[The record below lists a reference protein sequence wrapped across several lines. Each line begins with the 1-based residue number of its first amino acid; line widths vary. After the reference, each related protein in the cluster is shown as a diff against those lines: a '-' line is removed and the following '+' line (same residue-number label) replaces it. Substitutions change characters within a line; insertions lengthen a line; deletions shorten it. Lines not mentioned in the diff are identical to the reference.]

1 MWPFARTEKR
11 ESSYTD
17 LLVSLAVSRAGGSV
31 DALPT
36 ATAAAETCSGLVG
49 RSFAAVTVSG
59 PSLFVDSLTP
69 SLRAM
74 IGRALIRQGEIL
86 FCIDVV
92 GGRLRL
98 WPVSDFDVFGTYDPM
113 TWEYRLNMP
122 GPSGTWTRS
131 NVPAESVLHFR
142 YATDPE
148 NPWRGIG
155 PLQAAALSGK
165 LSAETVKALG
175 DEASGP
181 RGSLL
186 PVPNKDGD
194 DPTVTDL
201 KGDIKTLSGS
211 LALVESQGAGWGADT
226 TQTRPH
232 QDWLAK
238 RLGASPPASL
248 IEQQALASREVLAAC
263 GIPVELITAGQGTA
277 SREAYRRFLHS
288 TLAPVGNI
296 VLDELRA
303 KLDPSLAFDWVELGA
318 ADIAGRARAFQS
330 LVGAGMDL
338 SKAAGLSGLMV
349 DDDE

>member
-98 WPVSDFDVFGTYDPM
+98 WPVSDFDVFGDYDPDS
-113 TWEYRLNMP
+113 WEYRLNMP
-122 GPSGTWTRS
+122 GPSGTYTRY
-131 NVPAESVLHFR
+131 VPAAGVIHLAYMR
-142 YATDPE
+142 DPDR
-148 NPWRGIG
+148 PWRGIG
-155 PLQAAALSGK
+155 PLQSAALSGK

-186 PVPNKDGD
+186 PVP
-194 DPTVTDL
+194 T
-201 KGDIKTLSGS
+201 KT
-211 LALVESQGAGWGADT
+211 AT
-226 TQTRPH
+226 TRP
-232 QDWLAK
+232 L
-238 RLGASPPASL
+238 P
-248 IEQQALASREVLAAC
+248 
-263 GIPVELITAGQGTA
+263 
-277 SREAYRRFLHS
+277 
-288 TLAPVGNI
+288 N
-296 VLDELRA
+296 
-303 KLDPSLAFDWVELGA
+303 
-318 ADIAGRARAFQS
+318 
-330 LVGAGMDL
+330 
-338 SKAAGLSGLMV
+338 
-349 DDDE
+349 